1 MAIVVG
7 QTTWQFPFNPNAPE
21 QFLIGSCT
29 LGSTAPCGGS
39 LICKNGGVAWIVA
52 PNTSEVSR
60 TWALRND
67 AVTTAT
73 ACTSTDTW
81 FIPTVSQLQN
91 PGYSCRTFWD
101 SFSSTRYWSSTEGN
115 ATNAC
120 YVLFNIGNAN
130 YGNKAYTRCVR
141 AFRCVTY

>member
-7 QTTWQFPFNPNAPE
+7 QTSWQFPFNPNAPE
-21 QFLIGSCT
+21 QYLIGSCT
-29 LGSTAPCGGS
+29 LGSTAPCGGR

-52 PNTSEVSR
+52 PNTSQVSR
-60 TWALRND
+60 TWTLRND

-73 ACTSTDTW
+73 ACTNTNTW

-101 SFSSTRYWSSTEGN
+101 SFSSALYWSSTENNATHACLVYFLNGN
-115 ATNAC
+115 A
-120 YVLFNIGNAN
+120 YSD
-130 YGNKAYTRCVR
+130 NKTATCCVR